1 MKIPALYISP
11 GHNFFGRHGQAA
23 GAHETQS
30 MTEVECRAG
39 HGIRGDR
46 FWDHAE
52 DYAGQIT
59 FFAEEIHVG
68 LLRELALA
76 PWSPAAYRRN
86 VLTRGTDLPALI
98 GKEFE
103 VQGVRFQ
110 GMAECKPCY
119 WMDQAVG
126 AGAESALRG
135 RGGLR
140 AKILSDGPLR
150 VDDPPAAGLLLAG
163 GRSTRLG
170 RDKVQLDWHGRP
182 LGAHQA
188 ETLGRTGAWP
198 LYLSCRNDQPWTPP
212 AFARLEDRGE
222 DGALAAFV
230 DAMTAMSAP
239 VMLVLA
245 VDVPLVTANWLANLG
260 ARARDEGVSVV
271 PQHEGRFEPFVA
283 AWRQSAL
290 PVLRATLA
298 QNGSLQEAC
307 ATLEKSNLLRAWPIS
322 GDETRMLANLNT
334 PADASRLGC

>member
-1 MKIPALYISP
+1 M
-11 GHNFFGRHGQAA
+11 
-23 GAHETQS
+23 
-30 MTEVECRAG
+30 ECRAG

-59 FFAEEIHVG
+59 FFAEEVHVG
-68 LLRELALA
+68 LLRALGLA

-86 VLTRGTDLPALI
+86 VVTRGVDLTALI
-98 GKEFE
+98 GKEFA

-126 AGAESALRG
+126 AGADAWLRG

-163 GRSTRLG
+163 GQSKRLG

-198 LYLSCRNDQPWTPP
+198 LYLLCRSDQPWMPP
-212 AFARLEDRGE
+212 AFMRLEDRAEG
-222 DGALAAFV
+222 GALAAFAG
-230 DAMTAMSAP
+230 AMAAIEPP
-239 VMLVLA
+239 VRLVLA
-245 VDVPLVTANWLANLG
+245 VDVPLVTPNWLEGLG
-260 ARARDEGVSVV
+260 ARARDEGISVV
-271 PQHEGRFEPFVA
+271 PQHAGRFEPFVA
-283 AWRQSAL
+283 AWHRSAL
-290 PVLRATLA
+290 PVLRETLA
-298 QNGSLQEAC
+298 QNRSLQDAC
-307 ATLEKSNLLRAWPIS
+307 AELKKRDLLRAWPVS
-322 GDETRMLANLNT
+322 GDEAASLANLNT
-334 PADASRLGC
+334 PADAARLGC